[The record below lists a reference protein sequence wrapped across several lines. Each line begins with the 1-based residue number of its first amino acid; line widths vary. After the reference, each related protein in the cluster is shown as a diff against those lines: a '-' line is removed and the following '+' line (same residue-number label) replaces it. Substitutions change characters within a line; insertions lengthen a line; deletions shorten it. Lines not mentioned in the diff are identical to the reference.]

1 MSTCHRVQ
9 LLGGDNF
16 KWRFTSS
23 KFVCCHSPNRLP
35 WLMVVVRRPSTLW
48 IETSPGQWAIQDNL
62 LSIRQE
68 ESWKMAS
75 SMVSDSLSHIWVT
88 FIIFLND
95 SLLPASITTLK
106 CVPLLILVKI
116 LWFETWMFNVS
127 LCNRVRVYIC

>member
-1 MSTCHRVQ
+1 MSSCHRVQ
-9 LLGGDNF
+9 LLGVDNF

-48 IETSPGQWAIQDNL
+48 IETSPEQWAIQDNL